1 MTFLILF
8 TVGVLCLIFKS
19 TRLVGVVGL
28 TILMLIVPGLFLLLL
43 LFGCVFLYFNFKRR
57 LRKYVQPKL
66 HQSRD

>member
-1 MTFLILF
+1 MTLLILF

-43 LFGCVFLYFNFKRR
+43 LFGSIFLYFNHHWR
-57 LRKYVQPKL
+57 LRPYVQPKL
-66 HQSRD
+66 PEYRD

>member
-8 TVGVLCLIFKS
+8 TVGLLCLIFKS

-43 LFGCVFLYFNFKRR
+43 LIGSIFLYFNLKWR

-66 HQSRD
+66 P

>member
-8 TVGVLCLIFKS
+8 TVGALCLIFKS

-43 LFGCVFLYFNFKRR
+43 LLGSFFLYFKWR
-57 LRKYVQPKL
+57 LQKYVQPQL
-66 HQSRD
+66 PQHRD

>member
-43 LFGCVFLYFNFKRR
+43 LLGSVFIYFYCKRR
-57 LRKYVQPKL
+57 LRHYVQPEL
-66 HQSRD
+66 PQYRD

>member
-19 TRLVGVVGL
+19 TRLAGVVGL

-43 LFGCVFLYFNFKRR
+43 LIGSIFLYFNCKRR
-57 LRKYVQPKL
+57 LRHYVQPEL
-66 HQSRD
+66 PQHGD

>member
-28 TILMLIVPGLFLLLL
+28 TILMLLVPGLFLLLL
-43 LFGCVFLYFNFKRR
+43 LLVCVFLYFNFKRR
-57 LRKYVQPKL
+57 LRKHVQPQL
-66 HQSRD
+66 HQPRD